1 MHPGW
6 VIEGRIRMRNR
17 EKMTMGVASMV
28 VGMIGLTVGVAGQE
42 PDGNLIINGSFEDS
56 PDVDGYHSLDEG
68 SDAIKGWVVTRGQID
83 LIGAR
88 HWKAAAGKKSVDLNG
103 SPGFGGIKQSFTTQK
118 GHRYCVQFQMAATP
132 ATYGGDGKVKL
143 LVRAAGEKE
152 AFSADATD
160 NPSPEIRWTRKK
172 WTFTAADDTTTLEIY
187 SLDRDDG
194 NCGPAI
200 DDVSVTEVKDKAN
213 G

>member
-1 MHPGW
+1 
-6 VIEGRIRMRNR
+6 MRNR
-17 EKMTMGVASMV
+17 KQMTMGVASMV
-28 VGMIGLTVGVAGQE
+28 VGMIGLAVGVAGQE
-42 PDGNLIINGSFEDS
+42 PDKNLIINGSFEDS
-56 PDVDGYHSLDEG
+56 PDVDRYLSLEEG
-68 SDAIKGWVVTRGQID
+68 SDVIKGWVVTRGQID
-83 LIGAR
+83 LIGPM
-88 HWKAAAGKKSVDLNG
+88 HWKPAAGNKSVDLNG

-118 GHRYCVQFQMAATP
+118 GQRYCVQFQMAATP

-143 LVRAAGEKE
+143 LVRATGKKE

>member
-1 MHPGW
+1 
-6 VIEGRIRMRNR
+6 MRNR

-42 PDGNLIINGSFEDS
+42 PDGNLIINGSFEES
-56 PDVDGYHSLDEG
+56 PDVDRYLSLDEG

-83 LIGAR
+83 LIGPV
-88 HWKAAAGKKSVDLNG
+88 HWKPAAGNKSVDLNG

-118 GHRYCVQFQMAATP
+118 GHRYRVRFQMAATP
-132 ATYGGDGKVKL
+132 ASYGGDGKVKI
-143 LVRAAGEKE
+143 LVRAAGEKVTI
-152 AFSADATD
+152 SADATD
-160 NPSPEIRWTRKK
+160 NPGPGIGWTRKE
-172 WTFTAADDTTTLEIY
+172 WTFTAVDDTTTLEIY

-194 NCGPAI
+194 NCGPVI
-200 DDVSVTEVKDKAN
+200 DDVSVTRVKDKAN